1 MSLLGKIDTEVAA
14 VGSIAFTVIILII
27 IFAKMKETSSIVSL
41 NNTDINTTISETIT
55 ALKTPADYF
64 DLILVIVILVGLYMF
79 VRKSSLGG
87 TSD

>member
-1 MSLLGKIDTEVAA
+1 MSMLGKVDKEVAA

-27 IFAKMKETSSIVSL
+27 LFAKMKESSSV
-41 NNTDINTTISETIT
+41 NNADVNSTIDATIT

-79 VRKSSLGG
+79 VRKSSIGG
-87 TSD
+87 GGE